1 MPKTSEMIYKEKAP
15 NKYAVISYTLLLALL
30 TFVWIP
36 FNAYLNDSNVL
47 VALAAQDFANGEGLS
62 RLIAENGYLHDFPLY
77 SIILSLFPS
86 LGVRPEL
93 AIFLPAIFS
102 ILGISFIAGFLAS
115 KSSGHLAGMTA
126 MSISILAFS
135 TGLMITPCL
144 NTLLSTFL
152 IFLGWGIWYRTSRIK
167 NLNWFAVWG
176 LSLFPVLLAF
186 FASGAMSFIYFY
198 APLFFMRRPLKTRT
212 RLVQI
217 QHLIPLF
224 FYLILSYTLW
234 RQLFNHEAL
243 FFITPVKD
251 KNFWLFLTQL
261 LIILTPWLF
270 VGWPIFCAS
279 FLAVEKTP
287 IFNRYIRTLLVIS
300 TLLAL
305 LIHTNRQLLSPFVAV
320 FAVGGALNYEFFIR
334 RYYLYLKRLTV
345 LFFKLIIPLLSW
357 NLIVCSLHYSKFKTF
372 PNLNHYDLVL
382 AILTA
387 LIAIIVMFAIYHLRG
402 RLLIFSCRLA
412 LTYSVFTGVV
422 YSTISIGRH
431 NYDYN
436 GFSKQTKIIPEGAPI
451 FTTLDATYQKEFF
464 YLRQSVKP
472 VDKSKPLPMSS
483 GSIYFLSNEF
493 PPVYAAYQ
501 WENILKTS
509 TPKGPIT
516 LWKGEKKPEIKEL
529 KSE

>member
-1 MPKTSEMIYKEKAP
+1 MPNHSETIYKEKAP
-15 NKYAVISYTLLLALL
+15 KKNAVIIYTLLLAVL

-36 FNAYLNDSNVL
+36 FNAYLNNSNVL
-47 VALAAQDFANGEGLS
+47 VALAAQDFSNGEGLS

-77 SIILSLFPS
+77 SIILSLFPN

-93 AIFLPAIFS
+93 AIFIPAIVS
-102 ILGISFIAGFLAS
+102 ILGISFVAGFLAS
-115 KSSGHLAGMTA
+115 KSSGHLAGITA

-135 TGLMITPCL
+135 TGLMINPCL

-152 IFLGWGIWYRTSRIK
+152 IFLGWSIWYRTSRIK
-167 NLNWFAVWG
+167 NFNWFTVWG
-176 LSLFPVLLAF
+176 LSLFPVFLAF

-198 APLFFMRRPLKTRT
+198 APLFFMKRPLKTRT

-217 QHLIPLF
+217 HHLIPLF

-234 RQLFNHEAL
+234 RQIFNHEAL
-243 FFITPVKD
+243 FFVTPVKD
-251 KNFWLFLTQL
+251 KNFWMFVIQL

-305 LIHTNRQLLSPFVAV
+305 FIHTDRQLLSPLVAV

-334 RYYLYLKRLTV
+334 RYYLYLKRLTI
-345 LFFKLIIPLLSW
+345 LFFKLTIPLLAW
-357 NLIVCSLHYSKFKTF
+357 NLIVTSLHYSKFKTF

-387 LIAIIVMFAIYHLRG
+387 TIAIIVMLTIHLLRG

-412 LTYSVFTGVV
+412 LTFSIFTGVV
-422 YSTISIGRH
+422 YSTVAIGRH

-436 GFSKQTKIIPEGAPI
+436 AFSKEMRIIPTNASI
-451 FTTLDATYQKEFF
+451 FTTLDSKYQKEFF
-464 YLRQSVKP
+464 YIRHHIHAI
-472 VDKSKPLPMSS
+472 SKS
-483 GSIYFLSNEF
+483 GSIPITAGEIYFLSNEY
-493 PPVYAAYQ
+493 PPVYAAFQ
-501 WENILKTS
+501 WTNILKTS
-509 TPKGPIT
+509 TPQGPIT
-516 LWKGEKKPEIKEL
+516 IWRGKKKPEISET